1 MRLLRKLLKSDA
13 QNLQQSAPFSAP
25 TFTAKPPETGHL
37 RTLDQL
43 STMLRLSTGD
53 IATGRYRLG
62 LYRFLVD
69 HIPAVNACVWTWAR
83 LATADGNWEIVD
95 AAGDRSNRRALERL
109 ERLDSRLG
117 RSALGRRVGLPSLL
131 SELFAGLFRDG
142 IAAGILTVTPDG
154 SAVDSLVPID
164 SAGIAAKQTA
174 DGYRLKWEPDD
185 GRSLDLDAPDVF
197 LLTYNA
203 GPNAPLGRSILQ
215 AVPFVSY
222 IEQQL
227 VDDMRRATH
236 NSGYHRL
243 HVKVTPPERMAGEA
257 DTAYVKRSNS
267 YFDATVDMIKSCDVE
282 DNPVTWDNVAIDYI
296 GPQERSGVTNSWFYN
311 HRAMI
316 EEICAGTNLSP
327 FLLGYSYGATTS
339 WSGFKFD
346 LVMRQVRAVQA
357 EMSQLLEWI
366 GNVELAL
373 AGIDARC
380 RYRFD
385 NSLSYRAT
393 DQANVTATRAETIL
407 KLFTAGLIDQETARV
422 KASCLI

>member
-1 MRLLRKLLKSDA
+1 
-13 QNLQQSAPFSAP
+13 
-25 TFTAKPPETGHL
+25 
-37 RTLDQL
+37 
-43 STMLRLSTGD
+43 MLRITTGD
-53 IATGRYRLG
+53 VATGRHRVG

-83 LATADGNWEIVD
+83 LATADGAWEIVEAPSD
-95 AAGDRSNRRALERL
+95 TARAKALERL
-109 ERLDSRLG
+109 DRLDKRLG
-117 RSALGRRVGLPSLL
+117 RSSLGRQIGLPSLL
-131 SELFAGLFRDG
+131 SGLFAGLFRDG
-142 IAAGILTVTPDG
+142 VAAGVLTLTRDGSSVEAIVPIDAAGIVAKAGTGGYQLTF
-154 SAVDSLVPID
+154 
-164 SAGIAAKQTA
+164 
-174 DGYRLKWEPDD
+174 ENDD
-185 GRSLDLDAPDVF
+185 TRTVSLDTPDVF
-197 LLTYNA
+197 VLTHNA

-227 VDDMRRATH
+227 IDDMRRATH

-243 HVKVTPPERMAGEA
+243 HVKVTPPERMAGES
-257 DTAYVKRSNS
+257 DSAYVGRSNS
-267 YFDATVDMIKSCDVE
+267 YFDATVDMIRSCDIE

-296 GPQERSGVTNSWFYN
+296 GPQQRTGVTNSWFYN

-357 EMSQLLEWI
+357 EMRQLLEWI
-366 GNVELAL
+366 GDVELAL

-385 NSLSYRAT
+385 NSMSYRAT
-393 DQANVTATRAETIL
+393 DQATVSASRADTIL
-407 KLFTAGLIDQETARV
+407 KLYNAGLIDQETARSKV
-422 KASCLI
+422 ACLI